1 MDHDQRPRQCAG
13 LGRQGVHAQNLVQRQ
28 QHHNIDRAL
37 GDIIP
42 QKQFFC
48 IIICLFKVLRADAA
62 ANDRNHRQAHGI
74 ADNAADGVQVVG
86 HRVGRDMHRAE
97 QRDHRDDKHAAQL
110 EQAVLKRRRDAD
122 VQNAFDRAALKA
134 GDRLRRDAQLVVL
147 PRGQRQNDA
156 RTDSAGDQRGH
167 GDARDTHF
175 QHEHAERVAA
185 EVDTVDDDRDL
196 HRHRAVARGAEDGR
210 PRVVK
215 CQKRK
220 RQRRDRKVSQ
230 ARLHDLVGDGAKEK
244 PQLRRA
250 GDKAE
255 RRHTDAE
262 DRAQA
267 HELARAFGGILGA
280 FGPQML
286 ACDDSTAGGQRTEQ
300 RDDQLVDH
308 IDERHTGN
316 CGLTH

>member
-1 MDHDQRPRQCAG
+1 
-13 LGRQGVHAQNLVQRQ
+13 
-28 QHHNIDRAL
+28 
-37 GDIIP
+37 
-42 QKQFFC
+42 
-48 IIICLFKVLRADAA
+48 
-62 ANDRNHRQAHGI
+62 
-74 ADNAADGVQVVG
+74 
-86 HRVGRDMHRAE
+86 MHRAE

-196 HRHRAVARGAEDGR
+196 HRHRTVARGAEDGR
-210 PRVVK
+210 TRVVK

-230 ARLHDLVGDGAKEK
+230 ARLHDLVGDSAKEK

-250 GDKAE
+250 GDEAE

-267 HELARAFGGILGA
+267 HELARTFGGILGA

-286 ACDDSTAGGQRTEQ
+286 ACDDSAAGGQRTEQ

-308 IDERHTGN
+308 IDERYTGN